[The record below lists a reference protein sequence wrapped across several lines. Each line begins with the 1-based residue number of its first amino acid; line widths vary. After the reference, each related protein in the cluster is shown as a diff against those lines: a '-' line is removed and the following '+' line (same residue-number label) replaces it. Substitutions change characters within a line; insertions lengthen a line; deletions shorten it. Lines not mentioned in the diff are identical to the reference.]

1 MRFIQWLENGPIN
14 FSLLYGGFF
23 LHLSSVLGIPKAIES
38 FMFHD
43 IRMLKKFQG
52 LYSTLVKYDPIF
64 TRHEIKEAAVVEYN
78 LQFSYIRL
86 VRFNLAFA
94 QFEIYSYFTMY
105 KAATI
110 PCRKLL
116 FQVATCCFL
125 PFSLDISIKT
135 QASI

>member
-1 MRFIQWLENGPIN
+1 
-14 FSLLYGGFF
+14 
-23 LHLSSVLGIPKAIES
+23 
-38 FMFHD
+38 
-43 IRMLKKFQG
+43 MLKKFQG

-105 KAATI
+105 KAAAI
-110 PCRKLL
+110 SCRKLL

-135 QASI
+135 QVSIRLKNVTAFVIMTRSQMTVQVSKRLKTHFIR

>member
-1 MRFIQWLENGPIN
+1 MALLTFRFCMED
-14 FSLLYGGFF
+14 FF
-23 LHLSSVLGIPKAIES
+23 LHLSPFLGILKATES
-38 FMFHD
+38 AFSHD
-43 IRMLKKFQG
+43 TRLLKRFQG

>member
-1 MRFIQWLENGPIN
+1 MED
-14 FSLLYGGFF
+14 FF
-23 LHLSSVLGIPKAIES
+23 LHLSSFLGIPKAIES
-38 FMFHD
+38 FLLHD
-43 IRMLKKFQG
+43 TRLLGKIQG

>member
-1 MRFIQWLENGPIN
+1 
-14 FSLLYGGFF
+14 
-23 LHLSSVLGIPKAIES
+23 
-38 FMFHD
+38 
-43 IRMLKKFQG
+43 MLKKIQG
-52 LYSTLVKYDPIF
+52 LESTLVKYDPIF

-94 QFEIYSYFTMY
+94 QFEIYSYFTVY
-105 KAATI
+105 KAPTI

-135 QASI
+135 QASIRLNVTFFVVVIRSHMTVNV

>member
-1 MRFIQWLENGPIN
+1 
-14 FSLLYGGFF
+14 
-23 LHLSSVLGIPKAIES
+23 
-38 FMFHD
+38 
-43 IRMLKKFQG
+43 MLKKFQG

-105 KAATI
+105 KPLTI
-110 PCRKLL
+110 SCRKLL

-135 QASI
+135 QVSIRLKNVTAFVIMTRSQMTVQVSKRLKTHFIR